1 MDDTSNIL
9 FARLR
14 CLRRRIL
21 LGWGLLAVFVIC
33 AVLSVTSGF
42 AVGLVLCMLG
52 FAGDLFFI
60 MRSQK
65 AYRRLFKERLVRS
78 ELEKQFGDLRYLPEA
93 GIPASSIE
101 QTGMMRM
108 GNRYHAED
116 YLSGTAGGV
125 PFEQSDVCIQ
135 NVTSNGKSTSTV
147 TYFRG
152 RWLIFAF
159 NKRFTHNLL
168 VVSDSFSYAKRPGGF
183 FGKDRS
189 ERLSMESEAFNDAFK
204 VYAQDAHE
212 AYYILTPPL
221 MERLLA
227 LNARLGCG
235 MLFGFCGNRLHVAVP
250 TGGDAFEPSLLS
262 QPKPEA
268 ALEKIRREAELV
280 RVIAEMLALDRRLFD
295 TEGAERKGLDL

>member
-1 MDDTSNIL
+1 MALPSGWC
-9 FARLR
+9 FV
-14 CLRRRIL
+14 CLAL
-21 LGWGLLAVFVIC
+21 PV
-33 AVLSVTSGF
+33 
-42 AVGLVLCMLG
+42 
-52 FAGDLFFI
+52 DLFFI

-152 RWLIFAF
+152 RWLIFSF
-159 NKRFTHNLL
+159 NKRFTHNML

-227 LNARLGCG
+227 LERAAGLRAVVRLLRQSAARGRSERRRCVRAVAAFAAEARGCAG
-235 MLFGFCGNRLHVAVP
+235 KNPAGK
-250 TGGDAFEPSLLS
+250 PS
-262 QPKPEA
+262 
-268 ALEKIRREAELV
+268 LV
-280 RVIAEMLALDRRLFD
+280 RVTRNACA
-295 TEGAERKGLDL
+295 